1 LLSGLGGTVDFDTRS
16 DPVLPDGG
24 FRLVADGQLASRL
37 WGSDYNYGKLTLAYD
52 HYTLLPWRHV
62 LAVRLFGGVV
72 VGDAAPF
79 FEQFFVG
86 DLNRLLPPRALGLN
100 FSTQPSRA
108 LLGLDAIRS
117 ERYAPIA
124 GRAALEYAIPLWRGH
139 KLVYGGD
146 FFALVGVFAMT
157 SFDQLRARD
166 TSLGDAVPLDLTLDI
181 GFRLDTYI
189 GIFTLSVANA
199 IGRIP
204 F

>member
-1 LLSGLGGTVDFDTRS
+1 LLSGLGVTVDFDTRS

-62 LAVRLFGGVV
+62 LAVRLFGGIV
-72 VGDAAPF
+72 VGDDAPF

-108 LLGLDAIRS
+108 LLGLDAIRAA
-117 ERYAPIA
+117 RYEPIA
-124 GRAALEYAIPLWRGH
+124 GRAAVEYSIPLWRGH
-139 KLVYGGD
+139 KLVYAGD
-146 FFALVGVFAMT
+146 LFGLVGVFALT
-157 SFDQLRARD
+157 SPAALGARD
-166 TSLGDAVPLDLTLDI
+166 QPVGDVVPLDLTLD
-181 GFRLDTYI
+181 
-189 GIFTLSVANA
+189 V
-199 IGRIP
+199 
-204 F
+204 